1 MLGRGSILP
10 WTFWSQGFLELIKLY
25 SLMLQ
30 RNVFALEVGHGGAP
44 SDIAFDH
51 HVCES
56 GTDHLQGS
64 IALLHRDLSQDK
76 KSRLS
81 SGLIKLRKTQEEVT
95 NLEEDLQEK
104 VRPALGYQ
112 AQNVKRV
119 ALLCAV
125 L

>member
-1 MLGRGSILP
+1 MPG
-10 WTFWSQGFLELIKLY
+10 TFWSQGFLELIKLY

-64 IALLHRDLSQDK
+64 IALLHRDLK
-76 KSRLS
+76 FVP
-81 SGLIKLRKTQEEVT
+81 GQEV
-95 NLEEDLQEK
+95 
-104 VRPALGYQ
+104 
-112 AQNVKRV
+112 
-119 ALLCAV
+119 
-125 L
+125 